1 MSDHAHTWEP
11 LQGHTALYLC
21 ACGTVGKR
29 DIARCGI
36 HALKTKRVP
45 RESTVGFLHG
55 VSTQKANAFMEENFN
70 GWADFGSRY

>member
-1 MSDHAHTWEP
+1 
-11 LQGHTALYLC
+11 
-21 ACGTVGKR
+21 VGKR

-55 VSTQKANAFMEENFN
+55 VSTQKANAFAEENFN